1 MINRVA
7 IVGAGNVA
15 WHLAHALKAAG
26 CEIAQ
31 VHSRTVEK
39 GKELAESV
47 SAQWVDAL
55 VNIKDVDMVLV
66 AVSDDQTVSVCETL
80 NTDLL
85 VAHTSG
91 TTHLESISRKKKAA
105 FYPLQT
111 FSKDKDVDLKNIPF
125 CIEATEKYDFKY
137 LENLASKLS
146 NNIQKIGSDQRQTLH
161 LAAVFASNF
170 VNHMYDSAQQILK
183 HSDLNFDLLKP
194 LILEV
199 AEKVQ
204 TMDPKEAQT
213 GPAKRQDIAT
223 LNTHLDLLLEDP
235 NNYDFYQI
243 ITDRIMN
250 LHNGE

>member
-1 MINRVA
+1 MINRVT
-7 IVGAGNVA
+7 IIGAGNVA

-26 CEIAQ
+26 CEISE

-39 GKELAESV
+39 GKELANSV

-55 VNIKDVDMVLV
+55 ANIKDVDMVLV
-66 AVSDDQTVSVCETL
+66 AVSDDQTACVCETL
-80 NTDLL
+80 NADLL

-91 TTHLESISRKKKAA
+91 MTHLDSISRKRKAA

-111 FSKDKDVDLKNIPF
+111 FSKDKDVDLTNVPF
-125 CIEATEKYDFKY
+125 CIETSDEYDFKA
-137 LENLASKLS
+137 LKNLASKLS

-183 HSDLNFDLLKP
+183 CSDLNFDLLKP

-204 TMDPKEAQT
+204 TMDPKKAQT

-223 LNTHLDLLLEDP
+223 LNRHLDLLLEDP
-235 NNYDFYQI
+235 NNHDFYHI
-243 ITDRIMN
+243 VTDRIMN
-250 LHNGE
+250 LHNDE